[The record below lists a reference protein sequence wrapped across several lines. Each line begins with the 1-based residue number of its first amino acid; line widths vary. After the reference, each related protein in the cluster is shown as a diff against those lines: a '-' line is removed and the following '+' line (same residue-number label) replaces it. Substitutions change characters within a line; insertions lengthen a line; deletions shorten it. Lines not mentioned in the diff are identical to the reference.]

1 MLTLPHLIFKFTPGL
16 EHIFK
21 LIFLLLFHL
30 VFFVTS
36 LQTFEVGQ
44 LLVEVEVE
52 VEVEGM

>member
-1 MLTLPHLIFKFTPGL
+1 MLTLPHLTFKFTPGL

-21 LIFLLLFHL
+21 LIFLLLFHF

-52 VEVEGM
+52 GM

>member
-21 LIFLLLFHL
+21 LIFLLLFHF
-30 VFFVTS
+30 VFFVTN

-52 VEVEGM
+52 GR